1 MTNKFT
7 DVKDIQK
14 DILDIK
20 NNLVNNTI
28 KTKWDREI
36 ALNKLYKGIEKLQ
49 ELKK

>member
-1 MTNKFT
+1 MSNKL
-7 DVKDIQK
+7 DSLEIKK
-14 DILDIK
+14 EILDTK
-20 NNLVNNTI
+20 NKLVNNTI